1 MRLIDADAA
10 ADKIMRETE
19 KRADDLNMIGIAL
32 MIGIARMLRDENDFP
47 TVEAAPV
54 RHGRWLPI
62 EADGYADGAPVWD
75 KWECSEC
82 GHEHDGEE
90 ALTGRQHDASGC
102 ILADM
107 LGDFHD
113 SFLFSYSDR
122 KCITDVRK
130 MAVIKL
136 YIHNRAHD
144 PD

>member
-90 ALTGRQHDASGC
+90 DTLTDYCPDCG
-102 ILADM
+102 
-107 LGDFHD
+107 
-113 SFLFSYSDR
+113 
-122 KCITDVRK
+122 RK
-130 MAVIKL
+130 MYV
-136 YIHNRAHD
+136 D
-144 PD
+144 DDSGSGVGQTFSPD